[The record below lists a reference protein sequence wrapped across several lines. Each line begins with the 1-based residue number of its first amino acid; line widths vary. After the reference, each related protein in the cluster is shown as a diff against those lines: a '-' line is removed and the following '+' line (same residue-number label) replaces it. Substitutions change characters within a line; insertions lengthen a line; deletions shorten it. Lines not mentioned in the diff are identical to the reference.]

1 MAVMYLMKI
10 ADLKSVTKINNVFLF
25 KKNLT

>member
-10 ADLKSVTKINNVFLF
+10 ADLKSVMKIKNVFLF
-25 KKNLT
+25 KKNMT